1 MKQLKKKWKSSIRW
15 RYTCIFCG
23 LMLALLLAIMGINT
37 FFLER
42 YYSME
47 KVSVMEDAY
56 SSIDNMIRAADKAGL
71 PLDQLFPKNYDAT
84 DPTTGTAATEYIRSL
99 VETSGIS
106 VVIMDTRTDQTFT
119 ASFDDDFIKHRL
131 YEYILGSGDMD
142 AGKVLK
148 QFDNYRIEENMRY
161 GKSSGGYLESW
172 GYFSDN
178 TTCFIMSMPFSS
190 LHESVAF
197 FNRFLLMIGSA
208 VLLLGAAIMY
218 FATKKITEPI
228 NSLANLS
235 ERMSKLDFSVRYTG
249 SNEDELGILGRSM
262 NTLSERL
269 ETAIAEL
276 KTANNELQSDI
287 ENKRLI
293 DQKRQEFVANVSHE
307 LKTPI
312 ALIQGYAEGLQD
324 GLCEDPESRDYYC
337 GVIVDEAKK
346 MNRMVRQLLNLSAIE
361 QGKDAP
367 DFSRFNLSKVV
378 KGVVAAADILVK
390 QKEAAVELDVPE
402 NINVWA
408 DEFKVEEVI
417 TNYLNNA
424 LNHLQA
430 PNQISIYTETE
441 DAHTVSIH
449 VMNTGKQI
457 PEEDINKL
465 WEKFYKVDKAHTR
478 AYGGSGLGLS
488 IVHAIADAHH
498 QRCGVKNTRTGVDF
512 WFTLELQ
519 QDSDK

>member
-1 MKQLKKKWKSSIRW
+1 MKRFRMRWRCSIRW
-15 RYTCIFCG
+15 RYTCIFIS

-47 KVSVMEDAY
+47 KVSVMEQAY
-56 SSIDNMIRAADKAGL
+56 NSIDNMIRAADRAGISME
-71 PLDQLFPKNYDAT
+71 QLFPSNYDAS
-84 DPTTGTAATEYIRSL
+84 DDSTGSAATEYIRSL
-99 VETSGIS
+99 SESSNIS
-106 VVIMDTRTDQTFT
+106 VVIMDTQTDRSFS
-119 ASFDDDFIKHRL
+119 ASLDEDFIKHRL
-131 YEYILGSGDMD
+131 SEYILGSRTDTDGR
-142 AGKVLK
+142 VVRS
-148 QFDNYRIEENMRY
+148 FPNYRIEENKRY
-161 GKSSGGYLESW
+161 SNDGGYLESW

-178 TTCFIMSMPFSS
+178 RTCFIMSMPLSS
-190 LHESVAF
+190 LHESVRF
-197 FNRFLLMIGSA
+197 FNRFLLSIGSL
-208 VLLLGAAIMY
+208 VLVIGAAVMY

-235 ERMSKLDFSVRYTG
+235 ERMSKLDFSARYTG
-249 SNEDELGILGRSM
+249 SNEDELGVLGRSM
-262 NTLSERL
+262 NSLSERL
-269 ETAIAEL
+269 ETTIAEL

-390 QKEAAVELDVPE
+390 QKEASIELDVPE
-402 NINVWA
+402 HINVWA
-408 DEFKVEEVI
+408 DEFKIEEVI

-457 PEEDINKL
+457 PEDDLNKL

-512 WFTLELQ
+512 WFTLETGTAE
-519 QDSDK
+519 